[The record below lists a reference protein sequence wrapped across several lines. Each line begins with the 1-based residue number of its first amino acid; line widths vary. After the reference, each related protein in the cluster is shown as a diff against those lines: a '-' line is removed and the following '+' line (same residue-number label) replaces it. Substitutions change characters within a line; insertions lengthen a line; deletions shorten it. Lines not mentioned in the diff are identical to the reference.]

1 MSKSM
6 TEIFTHVYEKNIW
19 GNGSGAGSSIKYNK
33 KYIAFLEDFLVKK
46 QIKSVLDIGCGD
58 WQFSQ
63 AVRWGEAHYTGV
75 DCVASVID
83 HNKRNFPTKDFHC
96 YDSYKWVNSIHNHYD
111 LVILK
116 DVLQHWSNENIITFL
131 DALVDCDYK
140 YILIVNSYK
149 ECKGEN
155 RSVKNRYRYD
165 KLDCNCYP
173 LNKYSPEYLFTYQHK
188 QVSLISK

>member
-1 MSKSM
+1 M

-96 YDSYKWVNSIHNHYD
+96 YDSYKWVNTIHNHYD

-131 DALVDCDYK
+131 DNLLDCDYK

-155 RSVKNRYRYD
+155 RSVDSR
-165 KLDCNCYP
+165 CG
-173 LNKYSPEYLFTYQHK
+173 
-188 QVSLISK
+188 

>member
-1 MSKSM
+1 
-6 TEIFTHVYEKNIW
+6 
-19 GNGSGAGSSIKYNK
+19 
-33 KYIAFLEDFLVKK
+33 
-46 QIKSVLDIGCGD
+46 
-58 WQFSQ
+58 
-63 AVRWGEAHYTGV
+63 
-75 DCVASVID
+75 VID

-96 YDSYKWVNSIHNHYD
+96 YDSYKWVNTIHNHYD

-116 DVLQHWSNENIITFL
+116 DVLQHWSNENIIFFL

-165 KLDCNCYP
+165 KLDCHCYP

-188 QVSLISK
+188 QVSLITK